1 MEKKELIVT
10 LEIPQ
15 GVTVTKDGT
24 CLTVKGPKGAL
35 SREFDNPSVHVELT
49 GKEVKLSA
57 ASSSKRYKSVI
68 YSYEVHLKNAFSGVK
83 VPYQY
88 VLKVCSGHF
97 PMNVSVTNNVL
108 FIKNF
113 LGEKIPR
120 QLRLKQGVSVKVE
133 GSQVFVEGVNKELT
147 GQVAA
152 DIEQATRRPGFDKRI
167 FQDGIYITE
176 KAGKKI

>member
-1 MEKKELIVT
+1 MEKKELIVAM
-10 LEIPQ
+10 EIPS
-15 GVTVTKDGT
+15 GITVTKEG
-24 CLTVKGPKGAL
+24 VVIQIKGPKGTVK
-35 SREFDNPSVHVELT
+35 RNFDNPRIKMEVGSN
-49 GKEVKLSA
+49 EVKMSA
-57 ASSSKRYKSVI
+57 KSNSKRYKSVI
-68 YSYEVHLKNAFSGVK
+68 YSYQVHLNNAFNGVK
-83 VPYQY
+83 EPYRY
-88 VLKVCSGHF
+88 TLKVCSGHF
-97 PMNVSVTNNVL
+97 PMNVSVVNNVL

-120 QLRLKQGVSVKVE
+120 QLALKQGVTVKAE
-133 GSQVFVEGVNKELT
+133 GSIITVDGVDKELA

>member
-15 GVTVTKDGT
+15 GVTVTKEGT

-35 SREFDNPSVHVELT
+35 NREFDNPSVHVDVT
-49 GKEVKLSA
+49 GNEVTLSA

-68 YSYEVHLKNAFSGVK
+68 YSYEVHLKNAFLGVK
-83 VPYQY
+83 EPYKY
-88 VLKVCSGHF
+88 VLKICSGHF
-97 PMNVSVTNNVL
+97 PMNVSVANNTFFV
-108 FIKNF
+108 KNF

-120 QLRLKQGVSVKVE
+120 QLKLKQGVNVKVE
-133 GSQVFVEGVNKELT
+133 GSQIIVEGVNKELT